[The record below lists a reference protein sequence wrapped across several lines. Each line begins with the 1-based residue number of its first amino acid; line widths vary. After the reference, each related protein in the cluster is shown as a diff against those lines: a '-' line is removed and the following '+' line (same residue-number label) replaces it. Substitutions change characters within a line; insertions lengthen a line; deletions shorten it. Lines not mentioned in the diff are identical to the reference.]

1 MSFASLSRYLNIRSL
16 WLVLFYVVVL
26 SGSYFMAYELRFD
39 FNVPSHHSADRL
51 LTFWW
56 VVMLKLMLLIGFGQL
71 DCILSYFR
79 LPDVIRLFSGLF
91 LSALILLSMWYLY
104 AGDGVPPRAVIL
116 SDLLLSFL
124 SLTAFR
130 ILFRVKESR
139 ELADWFGDHQAQNVI
154 IIGAGEVGAS
164 LCSELID
171 KARLGMRPVA
181 FLDDNPRKIGRYIHG
196 VVVADAVD
204 ELPKVLKR
212 YSADKAVIAFPSAS
226 VKRVRTVA
234 KMAQSHGLS
243 VDIVPALSD
252 ILSGRAQMTQLRPVE
267 LEDLLGRDPVDLNST
282 GISGMLEGK
291 RVLVTGAGGS
301 IGRELVVQILGY
313 SPAEIICVDQAEI
326 AVFSLKTEVLEPLSE
341 ECVWRTAV
349 LDVLNTNSMERLFS
363 EVKPEVVFHA
373 AAHKHVNLMEA
384 QPAEALRNNFLATR
398 QLAELASRCDVE
410 RFVFISTDKAINP
423 TSVMGVSK
431 RLAELALQERQAAEG
446 NQTQFMAVRFGNVLG
461 SSGSVI
467 PIFRRQIDAGGPITV
482 TDPEVTRFFMTVH
495 EAVGLVLQS
504 ATQGKGGEIFV
515 LDMGESMKIVDVAR
529 QMIALSGLRDG
540 IDIEIEFTGLR
551 PGEKLYEEVQHIS
564 ETLQPTSHERVLS
577 FTADAADYPSTA
589 TVLNQLEPLMAAGD
603 AGAMKSMI
611 ASFIPEYSPHLE
623 K

>member
-79 LPDVIRLFSGLF
+79 LPDVIRLLSGLF

-234 KMAQSHGLS
+234 KMAQSHGLT

-326 AVFSLKTEVLEPLSE
+326 AVFSLKTEVLEPLPE

-577 FTADAADYPSTA
+577 FSANAADYPSTA
-589 TVLNQLEPLMAAGD
+589 TVFNQLEPLMAAGD